1 MNPLQSIEEE
11 FHGSSSLHSGEPL
24 MGFPQPLEG
33 LHETGPPPFLKKT
46 YELVDDPNTDDVV
59 SWSRGNN
66 SFIVLDP
73 QAFAMNLLP
82 RYFKHNN
89 FSSFVRQLNTYG
101 FRKVDPDKWE
111 FANEGFLRG
120 QRHLL
125 KNIRRRKTSSN
136 PQASHQGLDS
146 YVEVGKF
153 GLDAEIDQLRRDKQ
167 VLTVELVKLR
177 QQQQNNNAYL
187 KTMEQKLKGTEMK
200 QQQMVSFLAKAI
212 QNPNF
217 LQQIVQQKNRR
228 KELEEAISKKRRK
241 RIDHGRAEVGEETNT
256 YVDNVEFEE
265 IVKIGEG
272 NIYVKSQE
280 YGDII
285 GEPSGISMHMEEE
298 RLQKN
303 DDTENQENADKSFDV
318 GFLED
323 FINESI
329 DDEIGTFVDEG
340 EVEEEVNVLA
350 RQLGFL
356 VSSPR

>member
-1 MNPLQSIEEE
+1 MNPLQSIKEE

-24 MGFPQPLEG
+24 MGIPQPLEG

-73 QAFAMNLLP
+73 QAFSTKLLP
-82 RYFKHNN
+82 RCFKHNN

-125 KNIRRRKTSSN
+125 KNVKRRKTSLN
-136 PQASHQGLDS
+136 PQASHQGFDS

-153 GLDAEIDQLRRDKQ
+153 DLDAEIDQLRRDKQ
-167 VLTVELVKLR
+167 ILTAELVKLR
-177 QQQQNNNAYL
+177 QQQQNTNAYL
-187 KTMEQKLKGTEMK
+187 KTMEQKLKWTEMK
-200 QQQMVSFLAKAI
+200 QQQTMSFLAKAI

-217 LQQIVQQKNRR
+217 LQQIVQQRDRR

-241 RIDHGRAEVGEETNT
+241 RIDHGRAHVGEDSNT
-256 YVDNVEFEE
+256 YIDNDEVEELVE
-265 IVKIGEG
+265 IGEG
-272 NIYVKSQE
+272 NIFVEPQE

-285 GEPSGISMHMEEE
+285 GEPSGISMHKEEE
-298 RLQKN
+298 HLQKN
-303 DDTENQENADKSFDV
+303 DDIENQENADKSFHV
-318 GFLED
+318 GFWED
-323 FINESI
+323 LINEGI

-340 EVEEEVNVLA
+340 EVEEDVDVLA
-350 RQLGFL
+350 EQLGFL